1 MRFLSY
7 SKIGFVTLALFI
19 LLLPVSLSIRY
30 MQNDDWNRY
39 VSVARFLTGN
49 FELLSVTATTFY
61 TQGILG
67 MIFASVFPL
76 NSLPVMTSFV
86 AVLCFY
92 VTAII
97 SFKFLKQNKINSVL
111 IGLLIFLN
119 PIFIYSVWGFMTEI
133 YLLLFILI
141 SIYFAN
147 KSSNLKLN
155 IFWILGF
162 FAKQSAIVIPF
173 GVVVAHIISRKY
185 KLAMI
190 NLLILTMV
198 LAFYF
203 FIFPKT
209 SEMTG
214 QKSIK
219 LENLSSI
226 KHVYSNIFASLI
238 YISIFLLP
246 ITLSATLNRLKNL
259 KALHSVLVLITS
271 LLISCALYLM
281 FINTNFPWKIFPY
294 YPNVFT
300 SMGFFYQGISGAPTG
315 YNYSLFFNLLSS
327 FSLFIM
333 VLFAFFIMNSKA
345 IKKLTLSFEFYS
357 LLFGI
362 FLIIVNPFV
371 FDRYILILLP
381 IAMFLLLKLSDYKI
395 NPKIL
400 IIFIVLEA
408 FISLDFSSEFI
419 MRQNKI
425 WEIGNMVNKEFN
437 IEKKFIR
444 ADHAWNSLYNVSLNN
459 YEYEIRFDD
468 NKSMEAFE
476 SGKFFIK
483 SKIILIK
490 NEKL

>member
-7 SKIGFVTLALFI
+7 SKIGFVALALFI
-19 LLLPVSLSIRY
+19 LILPVSISIRF

-61 TQGILG
+61 TQGVLG

-76 NSLPVMTSFV
+76 NLLPVVTLFV
-86 AVLCFY
+86 AVSCFY
-92 VTAII
+92 VTTLI
-97 SFKFLKQNKINSVL
+97 SYKFYKQTKINSAL
-111 IGLLIFLN
+111 LGLLIFLN

-133 YLLLFILI
+133 YLLFFILM

-147 KSSNLKLN
+147 KSSNIKLSVS
-155 IFWILGF
+155 WILGF
-162 FAKQSAIVIPF
+162 LAKQSAIVIPV
-173 GVVVAHIISRKY
+173 GVVIAQVVSKKY
-185 KLAMI
+185 RPAMI
-190 NLLILTMV
+190 NLLILIMV

-203 FIFPKT
+203 FIFPMT

-219 LENLSSI
+219 FENLNSI

-246 ITLSATLNRLKNL
+246 ITLTATLYKLKN
-259 KALHSVLVLITS
+259 VLVLVAT
-271 LLISCALYLM
+271 LLVSYALYLL

-300 SMGFFYQGISGAPTG
+300 SMGFFYQGLTGAPTG
-315 YNYSLFFNLLSS
+315 YNYSSIFNLISS

-333 VLFAFFIMNSKA
+333 VIFAFLNMNLKS
-345 IKKLTLSFEFYS
+345 IKNFTISFEFYS

-371 FDRYILILLP
+371 FDRYILILIP

-395 NPKIL
+395 NSKIL
-400 IIFIVLEA
+400 IIFIVLEG

-419 MRQNKI
+419 SRQNII
-425 WEIGNMVNKEFN
+425 WELGNTTSESFG
-437 IEKKFIR
+437 IEKKLIR
-444 ADHAWNSLYNVSLNN
+444 ADHAWNSLYNVNLSD
-459 YEYEIRFDD
+459 YRYEIRFDD
-468 NKSMEAFE
+468 ENCASCKNPIMGPFQ
-476 SGKFFIK
+476 SGKFLTK
-483 SKIILIK
+483 SKIVLIK
-490 NEKL
+490 E